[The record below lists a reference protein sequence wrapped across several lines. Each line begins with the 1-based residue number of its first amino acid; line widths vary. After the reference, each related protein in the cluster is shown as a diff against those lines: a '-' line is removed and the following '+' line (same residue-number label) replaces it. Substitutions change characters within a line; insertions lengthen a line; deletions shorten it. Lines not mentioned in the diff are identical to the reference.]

1 MLWVTL
7 TCFDTLC
14 PFPTCSGLAYVG
26 SCADDPFMFNVTLLD
41 SLAIQL
47 LTYTTKLVFPVMLQ
61 KLLRAVGLF
70 AGSIVLMRNF
80 GDLMAI

>member
-1 MLWVTL
+1 M
-7 TCFDTLC
+7 
-14 PFPTCSGLAYVG
+14 
-26 SCADDPFMFNVTLLD
+26 ADAVISVD
-41 SLAIQL
+41 
-47 LTYTTKLVFPVMLQ
+47 KLKAFWRSQVNDEENWALNA